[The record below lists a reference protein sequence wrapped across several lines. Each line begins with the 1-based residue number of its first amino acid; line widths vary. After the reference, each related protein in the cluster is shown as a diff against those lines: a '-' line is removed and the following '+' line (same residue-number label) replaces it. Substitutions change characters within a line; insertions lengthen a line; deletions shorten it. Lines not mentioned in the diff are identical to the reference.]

1 MFGELDTYSL
11 IDFFPFDAESY
22 LSLFRLQNEA
32 WWPLHVFIAIALF
45 IGRRIGIVPAALW

>member
-1 MFGELDTYSL
+1 MFGDLDTYSL

-32 WWPLHVFIAIALF
+32 WWPLHVFIAMHTTDEL
-45 IGRRIGIVPAALW
+45 R